1 MLERLSERECISLLG
16 TSCVGRVGFVIDD
29 IPEVLPVNYACD
41 ATGLVVFR
49 TIGGTLLSRVDGH
62 RVVFEVDGIDE
73 PVKAGWSVCV
83 HGAAQEVFLSTAT
96 TAQTLAD
103 RSLISWAPGPRDRW
117 FSIAPVEITG
127 RRISFTEDITKFE
140 GWFEGIVS

>member
-16 TSCVGRVGFVIDD
+16 TGCVGRVGFVVDD
-29 IPEVLPVNYACD
+29 TPEVLPVNYACD

-49 TIGGTLLSRVDGH
+49 TVSGTLLSRVDGQP
-62 RVVFEVDGIDE
+62 VVFEADGFD
-73 PVKAGWSVCV
+73 VAAKAGWSVCV

-96 TAQTLAD
+96 AAQSLAD
-103 RSLISWAPGPRDRW
+103 RNLISWAPGPRDRW